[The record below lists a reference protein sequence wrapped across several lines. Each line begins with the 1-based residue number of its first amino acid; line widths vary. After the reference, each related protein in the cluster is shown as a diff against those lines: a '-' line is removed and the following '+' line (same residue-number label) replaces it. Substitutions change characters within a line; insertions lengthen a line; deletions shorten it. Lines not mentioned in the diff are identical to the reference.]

1 MIERKYQRW
10 QIVGCHDI
18 QLPELWSKS
27 LKERVQRNYANAQW
41 HWKETVKAQCE
52 SEIGGHADLCLLVQT
67 TLSRGIRF
75 VWLMSYSLGV
85 VRSSLDDV

>member
-18 QLPELWSKS
+18 QLSELWSKS
-27 LKERVQRNYANAQW
+27 LKERVQRNYAHAQW
-41 HWKETVKAQCE
+41 YWKEAVDAQCE
-52 SEIGGHADLCLLVQT
+52 SELGGHADLCLLVQT